1 MFIEQVEE
9 GHQVDSLREVL
20 LLLIDDKV
28 GEKLEEGVLPLLLG
42 FLSQTRKNSILTEIM
57 SQLN

>member
-20 LLLIDDKV
+20 LLLLDDKV